1 MERFVPLVLRSLR
14 AHASRYAFVVVVV
27 ALGFAFITVAS
38 SVSDG
43 MRESLTRSALRHYA
57 GHIFVMG
64 RDKSAGSMMVVDEP
78 EAVATAVEEAGVPAE
93 RIIRRVHEFDGATA
107 FFHGDGARIKDLFG
121 VDFVE
126 EADLFAGFDYTAG
139 AFRPDWPDD
148 TIVLSQPVAE
158 RLSARVGDDVT
169 VRLENR
175 DGQVDTRTLVV
186 RAVTAGDDLY
196 GYARAYMARETL
208 ASFMAIGP
216 AEYSVLGII
225 LPELADAPR
234 WAARLHDA
242 LAARLPVGERIDTRA
257 EMTAEFRSSWDGVRY
272 FTFPLPVYVGE
283 VTNLLAA
290 MDASSY
296 VLLAAITLV
305 VLAAAGVSFRI
316 LLHDRTR
323 ELGTMCAIG
332 FTRGSVLALLVA
344 EAAGAI
350 LVAVGSGFVLARIAT
365 RALSLMSFDWIP
377 GFEIF
382 LTGGRLEAH
391 YAPGTVA
398 LNAAIVAAVVLALV
412 AIMAALHLRRS
423 IPGLLRGQTT

>member
-1 MERFVPLVLRSLR
+1 MERSVSLVLRSFR
-14 AHASRYAFVVVVV
+14 AHSSRYAFVVVVV
-27 ALGFAFITVAS
+27 AIGFAFITVAS

-43 MRESLTRSALRHYA
+43 MRLSLTRSALRHYA

-64 RDKSAGSMMVVDEP
+64 RDKAAGSMMVVDDP
-78 EAVATAVEEAGVPAE
+78 DLVAAAIDEAGVPVQ
-93 RIIRRVHEFDGATA
+93 RIIRRAHEFDGATI
-107 FFHGDGARIKDLFG
+107 FFHGDGVRLKDLFG
-121 VDFVE
+121 VDFAE
-126 EADLFAGFDYTAG
+126 EADLFAGFDYTDG
-139 AFRPDWPDD
+139 AFSADWPED
-148 TIVLSQPVAE
+148 TIVLSQPTAE
-158 RLSARVGDDVT
+158 RLRARAGDRVT

-208 ASFMAIGP
+208 ASLMAIEP
-216 AEYSVLGII
+216 AEYSVLGIV
-225 LPELADAPR
+225 LPDLADAPR
-234 WAARLHDA
+234 WAARLHDE

-257 EMTAEFRSSWDGVRY
+257 DMTAEFRSSWEGVRY

-305 VLAAAGVSFRI
+305 VLAAAAVSFRI

-332 FTRGSVLALLVA
+332 FSRGSLLGLLVA
-344 EAAGAI
+344 EAAVAL
-350 LVAVGSGFVLARIAT
+350 LVAVGAGFALALVTT
-365 RALSLMSFDWIP
+365 RALSYVSFDWIP
-377 GFEIF
+377 GFELF
-382 LTGGRLEAH
+382 LTGGRLAAH
-391 YAPGTVA
+391 YSPATVA
-398 LNAAIVAAVVLALV
+398 LNAAIVGVVVLALV
-412 AIMAALHLRRS
+412 ATMAALHLRRS